1 MIDLLVQGHHLDPQ
15 RNFMN
20 GGSNGGTMTF
30 VYAVQ
35 RTEKLAAIAPVVG
48 AMCTFEN
55 NPSAPLPI
63 LMIHGG

>member
-1 MIDLLVQGHHLDPQ
+1 
-15 RNFMN
+15 MN

-55 NPSAPLPI
+55 KPSAPLPI